1 MQPGSQSIEP
11 PKVDMRL
18 SVSEMSTQELV
29 RALIQVEV
37 AIQQA
42 RVATAMTADSDEVV
56 TANVPKDLSAL
67 VSWEQN
73 IVSEFR
79 DRRSRPVP
87 VSVAVAEAARR

>member
-1 MQPGSQSIEP
+1 
-11 PKVDMRL
+11 MRL

-29 RALIQVEV
+29 SALIQVEV

-42 RVATAMTADSDEVV
+42 RVANGTTVDSAEPATAT
-56 TANVPKDLSAL
+56 TPKDLSAL

-79 DRRSRPVP
+79 DRRSRPIP
-87 VSVAVAEAARR
+87 MSVAVADAARP